1 MSEILQDKS
10 LGLVLKGYNL
20 IPNGS
25 LATKIGI
32 YTPMI
37 LETILQEHPEEIDKW
52 LQKLHRESIHQKKL
66 CLFENDT
73 AACFNIEIYEHFEKS
88 FKSWEEGGLIRIM
101 LTIDK
106 PVWVSKK
113 PLFIHAK

>member
-10 LGLVLKGYNL
+10 LGLVLKGYNI

-52 LQKLHRESIHQKKL
+52 LQKLHRESIHQKKTMP
-66 CLFENDT
+66 FRE
-73 AACFNIEIYEHFEKS
+73 
-88 FKSWEEGGLIRIM
+88 
-101 LTIDK
+101 
-106 PVWVSKK
+106 
-113 PLFIHAK
+113 

>member
-1 MSEILQDKS
+1 MSGILQDQS
-10 LGLVLKGYNL
+10 LGLALKGYNL
-20 IPNGS
+20 VPNGS

-32 YTPMI
+32 YTPLI
-37 LETILQEHPEEIDKW
+37 VETLLQEHPEEVDKW
-52 LQKLHRESIHQKKL
+52 LQQLHTEIIRQKKL

-73 AACFNIEIYEHFEKS
+73 AACFNTEIYEHFEKGY
-88 FKSWEEGGLIRIM
+88 KSWEEGGLIRIM
-101 LTIDK
+101 LTRDR